1 MVIAWPSLGRVLR
14 AALQE
19 ALKLELLARNVCDPV
34 SPPKREGSEVE
45 ILDAD
50 QIATVFTAIKGD
62 RLYPIAAL
70 AIATGMRRG
79 ELLALQWRDVDLERG
94 TLSVERSLEQIGK
107 GLRFKGPKSRHGKR
121 EISLPPSAIEG
132 LRQHRRQQ
140 LELRLQLG
148 VGKPADDALVF
159 SDHEG
164 KPISPNNLSTWWRR
178 AIAKLPNVSHV
189 KFHALRHSHASAL
202 IAAGVDL
209 VKVSRRLGHGSA
221 TITLNV
227 YAHLFNKTDD
237 DAAKAIEAALGGK
250 L

>member
-1 MVIAWPSLGRVLR
+1 VVIAWPSLGRVLR

-148 VGKPADDALVF
+148 VGKPSDDALVF

-209 VKVSRRLGHGSA
+209 VKVSRRLGHGS
-221 TITLNV
+221 ITLNV